1 MGRELWAT
9 YSVRDHLR
17 PRDLAVDVML
27 FDRLVFPVPA
37 VGSFA
42 ENSGPPTENGPVDW
56 KPNPTEWARW
66 EKNEWDP
73 AAQSK
78 LLDLLAPVIR
88 RVSWNSEGKMEGE
101 YRAEAARLAA
111 QGVPDY
117 AFAATRTLLTRDLP
131 AYVDGVAALG
141 PVYRTFEEFEREG
154 GQQKTGARQV
164 LPGQLLANVL
174 AAEFLVPDVSDKK
187 LSDEKLLTETVE
199 FVTEDAEFR
208 KRRTAFIDW
217 QQDFIRNGVTDRESI
232 DRAVKEMRELLDA
245 ANAAAKKLTI
255 RKVARNL
262 FRLAPS
268 ALGVAGTLLGG
279 GPMFAVGGVF
289 LSVGA
294 IAVDEKVFK
303 SAEQWQ
309 SPTTAFMH
317 DARRHFG
324 WK

>member
-1 MGRELWAT
+1 MSRELWAT
-9 YSVRDHLR
+9 YSVRDHLA
-17 PRDLAVDVML
+17 PRNLAVDVML

-37 VGSFA
+37 VGSFP
-42 ENSGPPTENGPVDW
+42 ENSGPPTKNGPVDW
-56 KPNPTEWARW
+56 KTNPMEWARW
-66 EKNEWDP
+66 ENNEWDP

-78 LLDLLAPVIR
+78 LLDLLSPVIR
-88 RVSWNSEGKMEGE
+88 RVPWNSEGKIEDE
-101 YRAEAARLAA
+101 YRAEAATLAA

-131 AYVDGVAALG
+131 AYVDGVALG
-141 PVYRTFEEFEREG
+141 PAYRSFEEFERG
-154 GQQKTGARQV
+154 GGKQTLGAREV

-174 AAEFLVPDVSDKK
+174 AAEFLVPDVNDKK
-187 LSDEKLLTETVE
+187 LSDEKLLTEVVE
-199 FVTEDAEFR
+199 FVTGDSEFR

-232 DRAVKEMRELLDA
+232 DRAVKEMRELLDS
-245 ANAAAKKLTI
+245 ANTAAKKLTV

-279 GPMFAVGGVF
+279 GIEFATGGVF
-289 LSVGA
+289 LSFGA

-309 SPTTAFMH
+309 SPTAAFVH

-324 WK
+324 WE